1 MCPRKTARLVLG
13 MALCAIG
20 MAACNAGGEP
30 ESALSLSSAEEAP
43 AEMSVAAPPVSPPAE
58 APASALQ
65 CPVNPEGTSALDCD
79 GDATN
84 GCEVDP
90 YSDALNCGSCGN
102 TCGAGFGCI
111 QKRCCN
117 PETFDCE

>member
-1 MCPRKTARLVLG
+1 

-20 MAACNAGGEP
+20 AAACGQEGSDP
-30 ESALSLSSAEEAP
+30 ESALSLSSAEETPVEVMP
-43 AEMSVAAPPVSPPAE
+43 AEPAAQPATVPAA
-58 APASALQ
+58 APASAPVAVAAEALQ

-79 GDATN
+79 GDANN

-90 YSDALNCGSCGN
+90 YSDSQNCGSCGN
-102 TCGAGFGCI
+102 KCGAGFGCI

-117 PETFDCE
+117 PATFECE